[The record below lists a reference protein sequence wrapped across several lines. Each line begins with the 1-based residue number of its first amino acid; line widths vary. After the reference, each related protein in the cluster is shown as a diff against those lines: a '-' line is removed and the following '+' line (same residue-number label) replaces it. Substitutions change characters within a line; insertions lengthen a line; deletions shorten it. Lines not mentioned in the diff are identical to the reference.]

1 VRAAFAAFADAVL
14 FLCSNAADH
23 ITGAVLDA
31 GGGGAINRREGAA
44 TRARS

>member
-1 VRAAFAAFADAVL
+1 MRAAFAAFADAEL
-14 FLCSNAADH
+14 LLCSDAADH

-44 TRARS
+44 ARARS